1 MRPGFHICTLTIC
14 SLLLFFNAVPVNG
27 QDTNPQSS
35 ISFSAGYSMPYGTFA
50 EKSFS
55 RMAGFSSGGPVMDFR
70 YQHFY
75 GRKRIF
81 GLYADASFTTH
92 FFSERSYLASYE
104 EVMNVEGAFQVKTGN
119 YLFAVTRLGILV
131 AFPEFSGTRIILD
144 AGLGGAFC
152 YHRKLSV
159 YNTYWGQINTVSEDV
174 SGQLMSAAG
183 VTIEHSLNRYTA
195 ILVSW
200 SAYGFTPSFYD
211 EIGPYQLSFDLP
223 VRYMN
228 FNLGISRYF

>member
-1 MRPGFHICTLTIC
+1 MRPGFHICALTIC
-14 SLLLFFNAVPVNG
+14 SLLLFFHAIPVIG
-27 QDTNPQSS
+27 QDTIPRSS
-35 ISFSAGYSMPYGTFA
+35 ISYSAGYSMPYGSFA

-75 GRKRIF
+75 GRNRVF
-81 GLYADASFTTH
+81 GLFADASFTTH
-92 FFSERSYLASYE
+92 FFNERSYLESYE
-104 EVMNVEGAFQVKTGN
+104 QVMNVEGEFQVKTGN
-119 YLFAVTRLGILV
+119 YLFGVTRLGILV

-152 YHRKLSV
+152 YHPSLSV
-159 YNTYWGQINTVSEDV
+159 YNTYWGQINTVTEDV
-174 SGQLMSAAG
+174 SGQIMSAAG
-183 VTIEHSLNRYTA
+183 VTVEHSINSYTA

-200 SAYGFTPSFYD
+200 STYGFTPSFSD
-211 EIGPYQLSFDLP
+211 EAGPHPFSFDLT